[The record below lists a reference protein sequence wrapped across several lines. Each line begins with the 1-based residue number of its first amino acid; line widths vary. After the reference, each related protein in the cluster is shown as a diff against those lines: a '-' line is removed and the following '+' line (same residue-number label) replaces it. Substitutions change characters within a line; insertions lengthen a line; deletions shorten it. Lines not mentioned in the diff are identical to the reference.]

1 MTPEDFQRIGDNAH
15 VGMAAH
21 GKNAL
26 TGGPVDRLPPR
37 LWEALRLELQRR
49 YRNAT
54 GEEFAVLAVESHR
67 GEQQA
72 AEIRATLEEIA
83 AA

>member
-1 MTPEDFQRIGDNAH
+1 MMTMLDLERVLDGAC
-15 VGMAAH
+15 VGKAAH
-21 GKNAL
+21 GRNAL

-54 GEEFAVLAVESHR
+54 GEEFAVLIVE
-67 GEQQA
+67 GEP
-72 AEIRATLEEIA
+72 
-83 AA
+83 

>member
-1 MTPEDFQRIGDNAH
+1 MEHAKQHADRMTRDYLRRSLDDAH

-37 LWEALRLELQRR
+37 LWEQLRVELQRR

-54 GEEFAVLAVESHR
+54 GEEFA
-67 GEQQA
+67 
-72 AEIRATLEEIA
+72 TLVVTTP
-83 AA
+83 